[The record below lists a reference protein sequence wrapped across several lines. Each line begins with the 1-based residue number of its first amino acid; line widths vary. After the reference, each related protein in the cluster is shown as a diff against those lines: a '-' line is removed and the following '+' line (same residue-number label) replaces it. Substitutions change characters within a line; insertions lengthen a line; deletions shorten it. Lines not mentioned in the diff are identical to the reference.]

1 MKVLTV
7 ILLLMLVGSQA
18 VFADIPVDWSTNYND
33 VLSSGGT
40 NHAPALLYFTAS
52 WCGPCKLMS
61 RTTLTDPAVI
71 QALSNVDHV
80 ALDIDEHSDL
90 ASQFGVTAV
99 PTLIMLYAGHEV
111 DSATGYRPVGEF
123 LGWLTNGV
131 NEAQATAAR
140 LTRARTELADVDQLL
155 GSTET
160 NSTRLAA
167 TKLFDLC
174 AQPESDVASSAVV
187 RLRRLAVR
195 DPVAVLDGVNDSRL
209 AVRIQAANVLR
220 EAIGD
225 SFDVDPWYDAA
236 ARLKI
241 ADVWRAK
248 LSLVDRATR

>member
-1 MKVLTV
+1 
-7 ILLLMLVGSQA
+7 
-18 VFADIPVDWSTNYND
+18 
-33 VLSSGGT
+33 
-40 NHAPALLYFTAS
+40 
-52 WCGPCKLMS
+52 MS

-80 ALDIDEHSDL
+80 ALDIDEYSDL
-90 ASQFGVTAV
+90 ASRFEVKAV

-123 LGWLTNGV
+123 LEWFTNGI

-140 LTRARTELADVDQLL
+140 LTHAMTELADVDQLL
-155 GSTET
+155 GSAET
-160 NSTRLAA
+160 NSTRLVAA
-167 TKLFDLC
+167 KLFDLC

-195 DPVAVLDGVNDSRL
+195 DPIAVLDGVNDSRL
-209 AVRIQAANVLR
+209 AVRIQAANALH

-225 SFDVDPWYDAA
+225 SFDLDPWCDAI
-236 ARLKI
+236 ARQKI

-248 LSLVDRATR
+248 LSSMNTATK